1 MKPLRNIA
9 VIAYDKGLLSS
20 LVFSLEVA
28 GYHVLASQEWP
39 EDGFVPGGLHCVVV
53 DAVAYGRDPA
63 LRNGLDTLDVPLIY
77 LADDI
82 MLLPVLPRMSPLLK
96 PFQGP
101 ELLQLVDMHVS
112 GTAVPASAMN

>member
-63 LRNGLDTLDVPLIY
+63 LSNGLDTLDVPLIY